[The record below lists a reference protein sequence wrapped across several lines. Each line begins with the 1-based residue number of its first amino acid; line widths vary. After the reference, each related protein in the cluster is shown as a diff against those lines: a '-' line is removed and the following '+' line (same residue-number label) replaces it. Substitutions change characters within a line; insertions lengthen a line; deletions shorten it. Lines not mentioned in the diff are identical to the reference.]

1 MIRLLLVSPL
11 FTTCTWHL
19 TFTFHCTTLSM
30 NSYRTAWTLAKLVFP
45 NLCLQ
50 FWHSET
56 SCIKSSVCL
65 CPCCIAWPLNFL
77 GSGVHGG
84 DGAHPG
90 LPLRWAWRSCLVRCS
105 TYLGIP
111 RLGSSK
117 GVNYCVWLCL
127 GAPSIITFL
136 SDSNSSVTWLVI
148 RCLII

>member
-1 MIRLLLVSPL
+1 MTRLLLVSPL
-11 FTTCTWHL
+11 FTACTWHRIL
-19 TFTFHCTTLSM
+19 TFHWITLNM
-30 NSYRTAWTLAKLVFP
+30 NSYRTAWTPAELMFPNFCCNSDILKIRGSFLFVFVLVF
-45 NLCLQ
+45 
-50 FWHSET
+50 
-56 SCIKSSVCL
+56 
-65 CPCCIAWPLNFL
+65 IAWPLNFP
-77 GSGVHGG
+77 GSGVHGRY
-84 DGAHPG
+84 GAHPG
-90 LPLRWAWRSCLVRCS
+90 LPLRRTWRSCLVRCS